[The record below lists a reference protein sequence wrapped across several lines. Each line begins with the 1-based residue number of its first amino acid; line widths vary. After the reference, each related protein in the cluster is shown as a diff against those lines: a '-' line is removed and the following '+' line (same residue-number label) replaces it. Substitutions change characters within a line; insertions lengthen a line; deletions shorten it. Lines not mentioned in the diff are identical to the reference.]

1 MENIMKKNLISSL
14 ITVLIILSAGVT
26 FEGCKKESSKD
37 EDQTTTES
45 NTKPENK
52 SAEKNTS
59 NKSTLYYFYGTGC
72 SNCKK
77 TVVIID
83 SLEKKYNLKV
93 VRYEVWHSDENR
105 ALLIEMGKQ
114 INYEPKGVPLVIFM
128 KKAYFG
134 INSIMEVEADIIKL
148 PKTKS

>member
-1 MENIMKKNLISSL
+1 MKKNVVSYLIA
-14 ITVLIILSAGVT
+14 VLIILSAGVT
-26 FEGCKKESSKD
+26 FEGCKKETPQD
-37 EDQTTTES
+37 EDQTAAES
-45 NTKPENK
+45 TIKPENK
-52 SAEKNTS
+52 TGEKNPAG
-59 NKSTLYYFYGTGC
+59 KSILYYFYGTGC

-77 TVVIID
+77 TAPIID
-83 SLEKKYNLKV
+83 DLEKKYTLKV
-93 VRYEVWHSDENR
+93 VRYEVWHSDTNR

-134 INSIMEVEADIIKL
+134 INSIMEVEADIIKM